1 MDDFSEQK
9 LTFEEERVATR
20 DELILHNYR
29 LVASRVNRW
38 KDQGVDEDDLFQ
50 EGMVGL
56 VTAADKFDPSNGA
69 RFATYAILWI
79 DNFIRRAVQK
89 ARAVNLPI
97 YLQQEGEEDSLSFV
111 PAGDGEEEFDLPD
124 EAADTEEIAEVR
136 SWQRRLRRAME
147 HLTERER
154 FVVEAYYGL
163 GGEEPLSVPYIA
175 EALSLSKSMITKI
188 RRQAEEKLRVRG

>member
-1 MDDFSEQK
+1 MDDFSDKK
-9 LTFEEERVATR
+9 LTRDQERTATR

-38 KDQGVDEDDLFQ
+38 RDQGIDEDDLFQ

-56 VTAADKFDPSNGA
+56 VTAAERFDPEKA

-79 DNFIRRAVQK
+79 DNFIRRAVQR

-97 YLQQEGEEDSLSFV
+97 YLQQEGEEEVPSFV
-111 PAGDGEEEFDLPD
+111 SAGSGEEEFDLPD
-124 EAADTEEIAEVR
+124 ESADTVGIAETR
-136 SWQRRLRRAME
+136 SWQRRLRAAIE

-163 GGEEPLSVPYIA
+163 GGEEPLSVSYIA
-175 EALSLSKSMITKI
+175 EALSLSKSMVTKI